1 MLKHRLIASYKGEKM
16 RICFYATTIIIS
28 LLMSSFSYSMLDE
41 IKKDLHKAKDDIAT
55 VIGVVIP
62 SISEYIKGE
71 PRAIINNKYK
81 DKDAFVRQ
89 GPGISKGEKKYLI
102 QRTPITKAALEKLT
116 KKDLS
121 NHHIPTIGVAYS
133 GGGIRAMLCATG
145 MRRALKKMGI
155 LNAITH
161 EVGLSGS
168 TWMLA
173 SCVSSQMSSKDFQA
187 YMIACAQKPFLNP
200 MDEEELLI
208 FEAAAV
214 KAHFKQPRTSVD
226 PYGALMGAK
235 TFHYAKDKMQEVYL
249 SDQANIIKN
258 GESPYPVY
266 VALDANKK
274 IALNQ
279 TWYDFTPHE
288 IGNPIDEVYVPTW
301 AYGRKFVEGKS
312 DKDGHTYYPPEK
324 NLPYH
329 EATWGS
335 AFGANWHTIEHEI
348 AKKIGHHDFIE
359 KILKPLEGERPIDC
373 YAQVANYSYKLSDQ
387 HTDEYK
393 TFVDAGTDFN
403 LPIPPISGLN
413 TERKAHIMIICDA
426 SAGTIGTELEK
437 AAQYMQRHNLP
448 FPKIDLTDID
458 KTTVRVFKEEDP
470 NVPIVIYFPR
480 ISDQELW
487 QAHQDNPKYA
497 RYNLSDFNLD
507 HETNNGFAQTIHFDY
522 TQEDAQKVINQMKFN
537 VMVNKKIIIDAI
549 KYGIDRMNV
558 KTQ

>member
-1 MLKHRLIASYKGEKM
+1 M
-16 RICFYATTIIIS
+16 RICFHGITIIIS
-28 LLMSSFSYSMLDE
+28 LFMSSYSYSMLDE
-41 IKKDLHKAKDDIAT
+41 ITKDLHKAKDDIAT
-55 VIGVVIP
+55 VIGTVIP

-71 PRAIINNKYK
+71 PRAITKNQYKNKE
-81 DKDAFVRQ
+81 ASIRQ
-89 GPGISKGEKKYLI
+89 GPGISQGEKDFLEK
-102 QRTPITKAALEKLT
+102 RKPITKAALENLT
-116 KKDLS
+116 KQDLS
-121 NHHIPTIGVAYS
+121 NRAIPTIGVAYS
-133 GGGIRAMLCATG
+133 GGGIRAMLCAVG
-145 MRRALKKMGI
+145 LRRALKKMGI

-187 YMIACAQKPFLNP
+187 YMIACAQKPFLHP
-200 MDEEELLI
+200 TDEEELSI
-208 FEAAAV
+208 FENAAV
-214 KAHFKQPRTSVD
+214 YGHFGQPRTSAN
-226 PYGALMGAK
+226 PYAALMAAK
-235 TFHYAKDKMQEVYL
+235 TLHYAKDKMQEIYL
-249 SDQANIIKN
+249 SNQAKIIEN
-258 GESPYPVY
+258 GEYPYPIY

-274 IALNQ
+274 IAIKQ
-279 TWYDFTPHE
+279 IWYEFTPHE
-288 IGNPIDEVYVPTW
+288 IGNSIDGEYVPTW
-301 AYGRKFVEGKS
+301 AYGRKFIGGKS
-312 DKDGHTYYPPEK
+312 DKDGYADYPPEK

-373 YAQVANYSYKLSDQ
+373 YAKVANYAYKLSDQ

-413 TERKAHIMIICDA
+413 PERKANIMIICDA
-426 SAGTIGTELEK
+426 SAGTLTELEK
-437 AAQYMQRHNLP
+437 AAEYMERHHLP

-480 ISDQELW
+480 ISDPQLW

-497 RYNLSDFNLD
+497 RYNLSGFNLD

-522 TQEDAQKVINQMKFN
+522 TQENAQKVINQIKFN
-537 VMVNKKIIIDAI
+537 VMVNKKVIIDAI
-549 KYGIDRMNV
+549 KYGIDRMNP
-558 KTQ
+558 KT